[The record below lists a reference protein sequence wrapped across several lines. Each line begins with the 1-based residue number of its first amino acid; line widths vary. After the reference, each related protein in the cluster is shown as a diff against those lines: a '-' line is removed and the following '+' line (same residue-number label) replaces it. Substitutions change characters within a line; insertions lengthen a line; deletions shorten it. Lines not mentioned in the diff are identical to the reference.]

1 MIRVRQIFFVLTL
14 CTAAAGAPAF
24 AEYPVAPDVVVFCEP
39 TLRPVVD
46 ALGAEWRKETGIP
59 VRVFAATTTLNLAM
73 LAHHTRDDVLI
84 GEGDA
89 AASAATAQNL
99 IKSETIVKLWG
110 NHLVAAALA
119 AEFRK
124 ASLASPPARFDLAS
138 VAGKA
143 EIAIVDPPVAA
154 VGGETEQ
161 ALQKFGLWEVVRSKS
176 IGVVDTEDA
185 AFLLSEGD
193 VKLAVLYATDVAVQP
208 NFAVTDT
215 LPEGGQPIIY
225 WAAQTQRALSPNTAK
240 FLDFLRRADSRA
252 RGRDVGLEVLP

>member
-1 MIRVRQIFFVLTL
+1 MIRMRQILFVLAL
-14 CTAAAGAPAF
+14 WTAAAVAPAF
-24 AEYPVAPDVVVFCEP
+24 ADYPVAPDVVVFCEP
-39 TLRPVVD
+39 TLRPVVE

-59 VRVFAATTTLNLAM
+59 VRVFAATTALNLAM
-73 LAHHTRDDVLI
+73 LAHHTRDDILI

-89 AASAATAQNL
+89 AATAQNL
-99 IKSETIVKLWG
+99 IKSETIVKLWR
-110 NHLVAAALA
+110 NHLVAAALTD
-119 AEFRK
+119 EFKK
-124 ASLASPPARFDLAS
+124 ASAASPPGALNLAAI
-138 VAGKA
+138 AGKA
-143 EIAIVDPPVAA
+143 SIAIVDPPVAA

-161 ALQKFGLWEVVRSKS
+161 ALQKLGLWEAVRSKS
-176 IGVVDTEDA
+176 IGVVDTADA

-215 LPEGGQPIIY
+215 LPEGDQPIIY

-240 FLDFLRRADSRA
+240 FLDFLRRAEIRA

>member
-1 MIRVRQIFFVLTL
+1 MIRMRQILIVLTL

-24 AEYPVAPDVVVFCEP
+24 ADYPAAPDVVVFCEP
-39 TLRPVVD
+39 TLRPVVE
-46 ALGAEWRKETGIP
+46 ALGVEWRKETGIP
-59 VRVFAATTTLNLAM
+59 VRVFTATTALNLAM
-73 LAHHTRDDVLI
+73 LAHRTRDDILI

-99 IKSETIVKLWG
+99 IKGETIVKLWH

-119 AEFRK
+119 SELKK
-124 ASLASPPARFDLAS
+124 ASTPSPLGALDLPS

-143 EIAIVDPPVAA
+143 QIAIVDPPVAS

-161 ALQKFGLWEVVRSKS
+161 ALQKLGLWEAVRSKS
-176 IGVVDTEDA
+176 IGVVDTADA

-215 LPEGGQPIIY
+215 LPEGSQPIIY

-252 RGRDVGLEVLP
+252 RGQDVGLEVLP